1 MQLKQIY
8 NKLTTALPGYRVRDS
23 QLLMINAIA
32 ECFDNADPELKDGS
46 NMCLIEAP
54 TGTGKSLAYLLA
66 GVISAQKLY
75 KKLVVATATKTLQ
88 SQLVEKDIPLLQKH
102 SGLKFSYGLAKG
114 RGNYLCPYQLELA
127 AQNMTGDMFTDNKQS
142 LEQLQEIRS
151 KFSGKLWDGDLDI
164 SPIHIDHK
172 LKASITTDKER
183 CLSYSCPYNQKDES
197 SCPFYLNREK
207 LKTCDVIVTNHSLLL
222 ADITVGSGSV
232 LPFKPAD
239 YLLCVDEGH
248 NLSDNAISSFSK
260 SFELKH
266 AIGNCGNLSKLIYN
280 PQGNHYLLTDI
291 PLCEQMVEQANNLIT
306 LLDEMLQLLTQ
317 NIHLFNDNQLILN
330 DYLNPNLG
338 TEFRDRFVNL
348 TYVAGELYA
357 NVDQT
362 VDKMKEQLKDNPDY
376 LLESNLNKLGFYAIV
391 VETVL
396 LTSQYIINQDDS
408 RYNANAKWIEFKPV
422 RGHEDFVLNATPT
435 HVGNLLL
442 NKLWG
447 KVHAGLIT
455 SATLAVGEDFRYYLH
470 KLGLNLLHDVITLKL
485 PTSFEYDKQAQ
496 IVVPRFKFA
505 PDYATRDEFTNEL
518 SQYLIKTLNYTD
530 GFGTLVLFFNRNQ
543 LIETHKMLPKGM
555 QRNILLQTDFMS
567 TQRLLNEHKKNI
579 DEGRP
584 SIIFG
589 LNSFAE
595 GVDLPSLYCIHV
607 IITKLPFETHK
618 NPQSMVEEYWVKYE
632 KGNYFFEIS
641 MPETCIRLIQAAGRL
656 IRDEN
661 DYGQLS
667 ICDNRLVTKN
677 YGKLLLDA
685 LPRFNRK
692 YNSEFINQSFAK
704 IASGGA

>member
-1 MQLKQIY
+1 
-8 NKLTTALPGYRVRDS
+8 
-23 QLLMINAIA
+23 
-32 ECFDNADPELKDGS
+32 
-46 NMCLIEAP
+46 MCLIEAP